1 MGVYV
6 QIRVGIFK
14 PRETPF
20 VRSFS
25 LNHTQPP
32 HTLPRGGQLLIAL
45 TKIAITKRQGSF
57 KLSLKRT
64 KLQLATITFAITISQ
79 LEIST

>member
-1 MGVYV
+1 M
-6 QIRVGIFK
+6 K
-14 PRETPF
+14 K
-20 VRSFS
+20 SS
-25 LNHTQPP
+25 LHHTYLNQRPNSK
-32 HTLPRGGQLLIAL
+32 HHNRGGQLLIAL